1 MSSAPSCLFQAFI
14 NTAKEIYEK
23 IQEGVFDINNE
34 VRHTRLSYMPLLN
47 FSSSFAFPFF
57 PYSVTVCLV
66 CRTPSCRKKSGWEFR
81 RKKTSPPP
89 LSPAKQ
95 NLRSSQS
102 SALFS
107 SHSAHSWTLSLFLL
121 FVSLSLGVLPA
132 HKFLTSHKVSVIQ
145 QKKTKQNKHS
155 LSLWAVYP
163 ACRWVC
169 DSVSQISILGK
180 QLSSRKVKGS
190 GPWHKPKNQHAF
202 REWKIGRA
210 VSFYVNCRFKG
221 WFIASVFLTGNLTVS
236 SQTKVTGEQQEDF
249 L

>member
-1 MSSAPSCLFQAFI
+1 MNWNLVSKQTAYIFYRWCESNLWSRFFLSEVNQMSSAPSCLFQAFI

-95 NLRSSQS
+95 NLRSSHHPLYFPVTPLTPE
-102 SALFS
+102 LFLSFCFLSHSLLVSCQPINS
-107 SHSAHSWTLSLFLL
+107 SHPTRSQSFS
-121 FVSLSLGVLPA
+121 
-132 HKFLTSHKVSVIQ
+132 
-145 QKKTKQNKHS
+145 KKKQNKTNTHS
-155 LSLWAVYP
+155 ACELSIQHVAEFVT
-163 ACRWVC
+163 
-169 DSVSQISILGK
+169 
-180 QLSSRKVKGS
+180 LSAK
-190 GPWHKPKNQHAF
+190 
-202 REWKIGRA
+202 
-210 VSFYVNCRFKG
+210 
-221 WFIASVFLTGNLTVS
+221 FLS
-236 SQTKVTGEQQEDF
+236 
-249 L
+249 